1 MLELPRDPFEE
12 LVDLSPRLVS
22 SRAAVRFELLI
33 RDSKLAKPL
42 ESEPD
47 FEALAI
53 ATSLTRTGERR
64 QDFFLVFL
72 VDGPWSGTSSAE
84 EADEDTLPVAFRFPL
99 REPGMRLRKT
109 MEREF
114 WWKEQGGGKSIWM
127 IFVGVLSLYREGM

>member
-1 MLELPRDPFEE
+1 M
-12 LVDLSPRLVS
+12 
-22 SRAAVRFELLI
+22 LI
-33 RDSKLAKPL
+33 RDLKLAKPL

-53 ATSLTRTGERR
+53 ATSLTCTGEQQ

-72 VDGPWSGTSSAE
+72 VDGPQSGTSSVE
-84 EADEDTLPVAFRFPL
+84 EADKDTLPVAFRFPL

-114 WWKEQGGGKSIWM
+114 WWKEQGGGEIYMDDLRWSAQLI
-127 IFVGVLSLYREGM
+127 